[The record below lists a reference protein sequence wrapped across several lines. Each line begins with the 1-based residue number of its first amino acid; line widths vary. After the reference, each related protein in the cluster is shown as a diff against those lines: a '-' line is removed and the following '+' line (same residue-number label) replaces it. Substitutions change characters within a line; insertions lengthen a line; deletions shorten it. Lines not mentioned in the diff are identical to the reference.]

1 MITAFR
7 PHGDPAGYSP
17 VIRVECFSTPAP
29 TAALRALHW
38 HSMDIYADILPGRSL
53 GGFALLECY
62 DQRLGL
68 EYTPISTHA
77 IRYSFPN
84 DTVELNV
91 DVQTGI
97 IYKISALTNY
107 KGTLLGSIH
116 VGDSIPD
123 VLQNDPS
130 FIYDD
135 FEMAYFSEGSP
146 GVALEPDVHDPWPED
161 FPYLRI
167 DAITIFD
174 AEYIRNARKLTL
186 DYTC

>member
-1 MITAFR
+1 MATLQVTALSFGWSASRR
-7 PHGDPAGYSP
+7 PPLPQPYAHYTGTAWT
-17 VIRVECFSTPAP
+17 STR
-29 TAALRALHW
+29 TSCLAALW
-38 HSMDIYADILPGRSL
+38 VD
-53 GGFALLECY
+53 FALLECY

-167 DAITIFD
+167 GAITIFD
-174 AEYIRNARKLTL
+174 AEYVRNARKLTL

>member
-1 MITAFR
+1 M
-7 PHGDPAGYSP
+7 
-17 VIRVECFSTPAP
+17 TPAP

>member
-1 MITAFR
+1 MITAIR

-17 VIRVECFSTPAP
+17 VIRVERFSTPAP

-123 VLQNDPS
+123 VLQNDTS

-135 FEMAYFSEGSP
+135 F
-146 GVALEPDVHDPWPED
+146 ALEPDVHDPWPED

-167 DAITIFD
+167 GAITIFD

>member
-17 VIRVECFSTPAP
+17 VIRVGCFSTPAP

-91 DVQTGI
+91 EVQTGI

-107 KGTLLGSIH
+107 KGTLLGSIR

-130 FIYDD
+130 FIYD
-135 FEMAYFSEGSP
+135 
-146 GVALEPDVHDPWPED
+146 VHDPWPED

-167 DAITIFD
+167 GAITIFD